1 MFIAVNIHI
10 HWENIELSRWKE
22 FWIDELNYK
31 DAVMDKRR
39 IRG

>member
-10 HWENIELSRWKE
+10 HWVDIELSRRKE

-31 DAVMDKRR
+31 NAVTDKRSTW
-39 IRG
+39 G